1 MDTLFIAAKHTHT
14 LFVVLLILSQ
24 AAYFAIYKEPDFIRF
39 YKKLGNLLLVQ
50 NILLGIV
57 LFTGLLMLSVLK
69 FQVWSPSVVLM
80 IFVITGVLVHQILIN
95 RKRKSIRSDAIE
107 EQRLYKSWVAKV
119 YGAEI
124 LAEIVVFLIAVLV

>member
-1 MDTLFIAAKHTHT
+1 MDTLFTAAKHTHT

-24 AAYFAIYKEPDFIRF
+24 AAYFAIYKESDFIRF
-39 YKKLGNLLLVQ
+39 YKKLGNLLLIQ

-69 FQVWSPSVVLM
+69 FEVWSPSVVLM
-80 IFVITGVLVHQILIN
+80 IFVITGVFVHQILIN
-95 RKRKSIRSDAIE
+95 KKRKPIRSDAIE
-107 EQRLYKSWVAKV
+107 EQRLYKNWVAKV

-124 LAEIVVFLIAVLV
+124 LAEIVVFLIAVML